1 MVQEEFV
8 FSWQKNGYLKLLTLK
23 VNDRMIAIKEF
34 IQCIIIAV
42 VSVHAMRYDLD
53 DSQEHIFL

>member
-1 MVQEEFV
+1 
-8 FSWQKNGYLKLLTLK
+8 
-23 VNDRMIAIKEF
+23 MIAIKEL